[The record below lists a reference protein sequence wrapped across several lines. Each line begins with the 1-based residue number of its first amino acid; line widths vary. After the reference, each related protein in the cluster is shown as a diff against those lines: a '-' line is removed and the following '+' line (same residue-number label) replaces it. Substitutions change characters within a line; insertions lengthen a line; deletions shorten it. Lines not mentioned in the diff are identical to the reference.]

1 MAGKLSPDCQLSW
14 TLGPAGY
21 REVSPG
27 LVTWGEWTLHCG
39 SWGLKGC
46 GLGSQQ
52 GATALHWKPASL
64 LRVLFGFWTDNPS
77 VPTSLR
83 RWSVDAAAVQ
93 PCVLGWWG
101 RGSGLS
107 ATQLPSGTSSP
118 PPPAVLTHLSRST
131 WGYLVPEKGT
141 CAAAGCMG
149 LSSLSAAVSGRSA
162 LASTLR
168 RENLGKM
175 ADLTSLSLSYLAQRI
190 LR

>member
-101 RGSGLS
+101 RGVRALS
-107 ATQLPSGTSSP
+107 HT
-118 PPPAVLTHLSRST
+118 
-131 WGYLVPEKGT
+131 
-141 CAAAGCMG
+141 
-149 LSSLSAAVSGRSA
+149 AAVRNKLPPTPSCTHTLKQKHVGVPGSGEGDLCSCWVHGTELIVCSSVRPFRSCQH
-162 LASTLR
+162 SKKG
-168 RENLGKM
+168 ESGQ
-175 ADLTSLSLSYLAQRI
+175 DG
-190 LR
+190 

>member
-1 MAGKLSPDCQLSW
+1 MAGKLSLDCQLSW

-107 ATQLPSGTSSP
+107 ATQLLPGTSS
-118 PPPAVLTHLSRST
+118 PPAVLTHLSRST